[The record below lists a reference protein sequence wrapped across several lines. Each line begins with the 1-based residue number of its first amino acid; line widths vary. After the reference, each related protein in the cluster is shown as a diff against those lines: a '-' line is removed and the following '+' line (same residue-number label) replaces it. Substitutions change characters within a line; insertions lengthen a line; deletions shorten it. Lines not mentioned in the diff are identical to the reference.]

1 MNTHGLTAS
10 ILLALAA
17 GTASAQSADFYLH
30 VLHHNDAESQLL
42 NAGAGALEDF
52 GGVDRFAT
60 VVANLRAEAQAF
72 PAGFDSGSVLITS
85 GDNFLA
91 GPEFSASLDS
101 GVPFF
106 DTIALDLIG
115 YDALAIGN
123 HEFDFGP
130 DVLEDFIAGFTTN
143 PAPFASANL
152 DFSGEAGLQALV
164 DSGRIASS
172 TVIDVATSMGGTVQV
187 GIVGATTTSLPFI
200 SSPRGVVVSEILPAV
215 QAEVDA
221 LTADGVDI
229 ILLTSHLQGVTTELD
244 LIGSLRNVD
253 AVIGGGGDELLAN
266 SDDLLIPGDEPAV
279 VLGESGYPLTRTD
292 ADGATVPVVTTAGA
306 YKYVGRLILG
316 FDTEGNLVEVLDE
329 SGPVRVSGIGDDAVV
344 GDSTIRSLVVDPVQ
358 AAVDALAANVIGTS
372 EVDLDGRRSS
382 VRNIE
387 TNLGN
392 LIADSF
398 LATAT
403 ELAPTFGTPVPDVAL
418 ANGGGIRNDSIIP
431 AGDITELDTFDILPF
446 TNFVTV
452 VEAIPATQFKEILEN
467 AVSRQGQSNGR
478 FAQVAGFTFEY
489 DFRGTAQV
497 IEDDVVTVPG
507 ERVRRVTL
515 ADGTA
520 IVEDFAVVPG
530 APEVDVAIVD
540 FLARGGDQYPFRGA
554 PFTSLGVTYQRSL
567 FDQISVRLGGLVAA
581 SAYPEGGEGRIVQ
594 SCYADFNLD
603 GGVDLFDFLAFQNA
617 FNDGDLSADCDRD
630 GELDLFDFLCF
641 QNAFDTGCG

>member
-60 VVANLRAEAQAF
+60 VVANLRAEAQVF

-91 GPEFSASLDS
+91 GPEFSASLDA

-115 YDALAIGN
+115 YDAFAIGN

-143 PAPFASANL
+143 PAPFVSANL

-200 SSPRGVVVSEILPAV
+200 SSPRGVVVSDILPAV

-266 SDDLLIPGDEPAV
+266 PDDLLIPGDEPAV

-329 SGPVRVSGIGDDAVV
+329 SGPVRVSGIGDDAVL
-344 GDSTIRSLVVDPVQ
+344 GDPLIRRLVVNPVQ
-358 AAVDALAANVIGTS
+358 DAVDALAANVIGTS

-497 IEDDVVTVPG
+497 IEDDVVTVAG

-567 FDQISVRLGGLVAA
+567 FDQISVRLGGLVAE
-581 SAYPEGGEGRIVQ
+581 SAYPEGGEGRIVP

-641 QNAFDTGCG
+641 QNAFDQGCS

>member
-60 VVANLRAEAQAF
+60 VVANLRAEAQVF

-91 GPEFSASLDS
+91 GPEFSASLDA

-115 YDALAIGN
+115 YDAFAIGN

-143 PAPFASANL
+143 PAPFVSANL

-200 SSPRGVVVSEILPAV
+200 SSPRGVVVSDILPAV

-229 ILLTSHLQGVTTELD
+229 ILLTSHLQGVTTERD

-266 SDDLLIPGDEPAV
+266 PDDLLIPGDEPAV

-329 SGPVRVSGIGDDAVV
+329 SGPVRVSGIGDDA
-344 GDSTIRSLVVDPVQ
+344 
-358 AAVDALAANVIGTS
+358 
-372 EVDLDGRRSS
+372 
-382 VRNIE
+382 
-387 TNLGN
+387 
-392 LIADSF
+392 
-398 LATAT
+398 
-403 ELAPTFGTPVPDVAL
+403 
-418 ANGGGIRNDSIIP
+418 
-431 AGDITELDTFDILPF
+431 
-446 TNFVTV
+446 
-452 VEAIPATQFKEILEN
+452 
-467 AVSRQGQSNGR
+467 
-478 FAQVAGFTFEY
+478 
-489 DFRGTAQV
+489 
-497 IEDDVVTVPG
+497 
-507 ERVRRVTL
+507 
-515 ADGTA
+515 
-520 IVEDFAVVPG
+520 
-530 APEVDVAIVD
+530 
-540 FLARGGDQYPFRGA
+540 
-554 PFTSLGVTYQRSL
+554 
-567 FDQISVRLGGLVAA
+567 
-581 SAYPEGGEGRIVQ
+581 
-594 SCYADFNLD
+594 
-603 GGVDLFDFLAFQNA
+603 
-617 FNDGDLSADCDRD
+617 
-630 GELDLFDFLCF
+630 
-641 QNAFDTGCG
+641 